1 MNGEMEMT
9 QQPMKVRELGMII
22 GTLPTGVNNCITD
35 VAGVQVGHVTLDK
48 PMPDGEYI
56 ATGVTAILPH
66 SGNLFREK
74 VAAAS
79 YVINGFGKTTGLI
92 QLDELGMLESPIM
105 LTNTFSVPAVTQGA
119 LRWMLGQTPEIGDT
133 TGTLNVVT
141 GECND
146 GRLNSIRLLAVTE
159 EHARQAIDAA
169 SAAPAAEGAVGAGK
183 GMICFGYKGGIGS
196 ASRRIELET
205 ETFTLGCLV
214 LSNFGRREDFAADRY
229 CRGEKTSMNDLPE
242 PADGSIMIILAT
254 DAPLD
259 SRQLKRIA
267 KRAGAGLAC
276 TGSHY
281 SNGSG
286 DIVIVFSTAHRFA
299 HQSEVPDEQ
308 VRVLR
313 DEHPVMNTLFQAAA
327 EVTEEAILNSL
338 SQSEETTGRNGLTVV
353 PAPLLPCS
361 M

>member
-1 MNGEMEMT
+1 MGMA
-9 QQPMKVRELGMII
+9 QQRSKIRKQGLII
-22 GTLPTGVNNCITD
+22 GALPTGANNCITD
-35 VAGVQVGHVTLDK
+35 VEGVRVGHVTIDK

-74 VAAAS
+74 MAAAS
-79 YVINGFGKTTGLI
+79 YVINGFGKTTGLV

-105 LTNTFSVPAVTQGA
+105 LTNTFSVPAVTEGT
-119 LRWMLGQTPEIGDT
+119 LRWMLEQTPEIGDT
-133 TGTLNVVT
+133 TGTLNIVT

-146 GRLNSIRLLAVTE
+146 GRLNSIRLLAVTQ
-159 EHARQAIDAA
+159 EHARQAIEAA
-169 SAAPAAEGAVGAGK
+169 SDAPAAEGAVGAGK
-183 GMICFGYKGGIGS
+183 GMICFGYKGGIGT

-214 LSNFGRREDFAADRY
+214 LSNFGRRDDFAADRY
-229 CRGEKTSMNDLPE
+229 CRGKETDLQHMPE

-259 SRQLKRIA
+259 SRQLRRIA
-267 KRAGAGLAC
+267 KRAGAGLAR

-286 DIVIVFSTAHRFA
+286 DIVISFSTAHRFA
-299 HQSEVPDEQ
+299 HQSDNAAEQ

-313 DEHPVMNTLFQAAA
+313 DEHPVMNAFFQAAA
-327 EVTEEAILNSL
+327 EVTEEAIVNSL
-338 SQSEETTGRNGLTVV
+338 SQAEETTGRHGLTVI
-353 PAPLLPCS
+353 PAPIGISVPCET
-361 M
+361 